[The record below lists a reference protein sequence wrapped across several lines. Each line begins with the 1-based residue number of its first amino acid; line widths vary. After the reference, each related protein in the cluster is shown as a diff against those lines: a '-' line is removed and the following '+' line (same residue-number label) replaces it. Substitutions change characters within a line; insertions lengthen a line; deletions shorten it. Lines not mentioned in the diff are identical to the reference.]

1 MSNQKINIDEKTK
14 YEDIPNIEND
24 ETLTVNFIKINKKY
38 FQEYYKKEYMKK
50 FKFNMMS
57 NIKNKK
63 VDLFNSSMQRSDAL
77 RLIKEKYQYNTM
89 DTIVIVMKLYDY
101 KTRQETNYGT
111 LFCELID
118 NVNPERQKSN
128 KFSGQ
133 LSGNVVF
140 TFFSAS
146 PSYISQDGEYRSHF
160 ISYMEVKKSK
170 KYFIDVWDDI
180 DEYVNKIRR
189 NRGWSLFTSYFYPK
203 MEQESRN
210 NDVEYNV
217 KSEFIDI
224 TLLCIAWFN
233 TIFDEMVGLKKNHV
247 NEKYINIFLKDS
259 EEDILFLKDL
269 IKKYTKKRIEDF
281 KKSFSYYSKITS
293 YYDQVY
299 INCGYKMMP
308 LNIKEVQD
316 PLKLKY
322 KPWREFFISN
332 RCNDLIINNISP
344 NFAFML
350 DWFYIKNS
358 RKGLFDNI
366 SQYDKMKNSE
376 IAKGILQILYEAQRN
391 TYFISENINS
401 VNKTQNNIK
410 EWFNTKFKKL
420 NEKIDDSINYSME
433 EIIMSEV
440 TLGFVN
446 EYVGR
451 TIADSINMTQKSKK
465 YDQMLCHP
473 FKDSGFNYFAKYM
486 FEICYGLLCINEKFN
501 IIHGDLHLN
510 NATIGQL
517 YYLNELNILD
527 NGDLRKRGEMKNEEN
542 EENGDSKQNRGNEL
556 LGKAQKELLEKA
568 QKTKDDELLGKA
580 QKNGDDE
587 TGDNGD
593 SKQNRGD
600 ELLGKAQKN
609 GDEETGDN
617 GDSKQNRGDHSG
629 NHSSKHSRNH
639 NNDFNFHRNKLLS
652 KKNPHIISDTK
663 IKKKINVLYALDDN
677 YQYVFPN
684 NGFFSC
690 IIDFSR
696 SIINP
701 INYLNFTDKSLPI
714 SYKLVDN
721 EDKFVANEISNLL
734 KLYLQMYPNKIK
746 QQEELVV
753 LFKKYFDAVFKTL
766 TAIDIYMI
774 SLRILRTLQQLPP
787 QNISK
792 KSIQLIEK
800 INNCSEVFITTE
812 MNNLIHEPEEYSKK
826 ILAEEYPLMKI
837 IKKCFAEFNNLDL
850 PGEISDMYCYNNEI
864 KYSMDTYEL
873 MPEYMTSIKAEINN
887 KLVELKYYTNTKK
900 KLLKEFEKQK
910 TQNLDMVNYIA
921 TRHKQKLF

>member
-24 ETLTVNFIKINKKY
+24 EKLNFRFMKINKKY

-57 NIKNKK
+57 NTKNKK
-63 VDLFNSSMQRSDAL
+63 IDLFNSSMQRSDAL

-118 NVNPERQKSN
+118 NINPERQKSN
-128 KFSGQ
+128 KFLKQS
-133 LSGNVVF
+133 SGNVVF

-293 YYDQVY
+293 YYDRVY

-358 RKGLFDNI
+358 RKGLFDNV

-527 NGDLRKRGEMKNEEN
+527 NELLGKARKNEENEDSRKRGEMKNEEN
-542 EENGDSKQNRGNEL
+542 ER
-556 LGKAQKELLEKA
+556 
-568 QKTKDDELLGKA
+568 DD
-580 QKNGDDE
+580 
-587 TGDNGD
+587 GD

-600 ELLGKAQKN
+600 D
-609 GDEETGDN
+609 GDSKKRGEMETEENERDD
-617 GDSKQNRGDHSG
+617 GDSKQNRDETLG
-629 NHSSKHSRNH
+629 NH
-639 NNDFNFHRNKLLS
+639 NNDFNFQRNKLLS

-792 KSIQLIEK
+792 KSIQLVEK
-800 INNCSEVFITTE
+800 INNSSEVFITTE

-873 MPEYMTSIKAEINN
+873 MPDYMTSIKAEINN

-910 TQNLDMVNYIA
+910 IQNLDMVNYIA